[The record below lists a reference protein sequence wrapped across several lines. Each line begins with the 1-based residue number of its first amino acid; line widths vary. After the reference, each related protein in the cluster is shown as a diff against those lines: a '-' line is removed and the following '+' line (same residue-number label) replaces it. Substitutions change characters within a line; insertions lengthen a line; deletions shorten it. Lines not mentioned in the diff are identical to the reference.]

1 MNRPLG
7 FFAAVLI
14 VLCTSA
20 TAAPVPDDV
29 LRVRAVESLLSAAKR
44 NDEAAMWRTLSPMS
58 RKRLGPTLAA
68 FRRRG
73 ARGVRDGIAP
83 FVHGPYRVIL
93 NVGFPW
99 SRTLGLVAISGG
111 SERDAFA
118 VPVRQERG
126 VWKVEID
133 PAVTVEAVRPLPD
146 ERVRRRTQLF
156 AEIAA
161 RGPLDGASMW
171 LDGIPFDGRQYWS
184 RDQKHMSVWG
194 EAPQPLRAGRH
205 TVVAFAG
212 TRHEAAANAW
222 VFTVLGRGTGSR

>member
-1 MNRPLG
+1 VNRSLG

-14 VLCTSA
+14 VCCTSA
-20 TAAPVPDDV
+20 TAAPVADDV
-29 LRVRAVESLLSAAKR
+29 LRVRAVERLLSAAAR

-58 RKRLGPTLAA
+58 RKRLGPTLAG
-68 FRRRG
+68 FRGRG

-83 FVHGPYRVIL
+83 FVHSPYRVIL
-93 NVGFPW
+93 NIDFTW
-99 SRTLGLVAISGG
+99 NHSLGLVAISGG
-111 SERDAFA
+111 RDHGAFA
-118 VPVRQERG
+118 VPVRRERG

-133 PAVTVEAVRPLPD
+133 PAVTVEAVRPLPG

-161 RGPLDGASMW
+161 RSPLDGASLW
-171 LDGIPFDGRQYWS
+171 FDGIPFDGRQYWS

-222 VFTVLGRGTGSR
+222 VFTVRGTDTGSR